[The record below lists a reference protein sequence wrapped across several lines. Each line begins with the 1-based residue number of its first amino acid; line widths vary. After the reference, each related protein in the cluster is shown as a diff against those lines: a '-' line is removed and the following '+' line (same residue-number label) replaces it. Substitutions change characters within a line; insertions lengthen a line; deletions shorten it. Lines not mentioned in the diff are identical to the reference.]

1 MKQMSLLMVS
11 MKHFFLLIIT
21 NTHVRIVHKKIKV
34 NRVSQ
39 QQQKRYQQQRMPL
52 FRINSNIIHSPSLT
66 AKSSTDTLLN
76 RTNSSESTTGIK
88 IRMKGYGAIVDN
100 SSSNAANAAG
110 NANLST
116 STIQNGNN
124 AQQQQGNAFHN
135 EPKLQ

>member
-1 MKQMSLLMVS
+1 

-34 NRVSQ
+34 NRVS
-39 QQQKRYQQQRMPL
+39 QQQRMPL

>member
-34 NRVSQ
+34 NRVS
-39 QQQKRYQQQRMPL
+39 QQQRMPL